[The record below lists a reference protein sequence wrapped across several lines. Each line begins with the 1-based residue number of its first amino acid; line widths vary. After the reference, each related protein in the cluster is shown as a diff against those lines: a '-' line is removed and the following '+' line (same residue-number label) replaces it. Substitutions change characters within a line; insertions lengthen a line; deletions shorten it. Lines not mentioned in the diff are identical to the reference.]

1 MKLCRCM
8 CNFLIMIYF
17 IHTSSCCHDGG
28 KEMDY
33 RLWRKIKVK
42 NFLSITDIW
51 IPPDSQIVSLGES
64 ATFFCYGDGS
74 YLYWFINGVNTEN
87 ITDQEITDRGLSFS
101 GYYNHY
107 PPYMY
112 GCDIQYAYMTMTGN
126 CLNNNSEIYCVVLG
140 SYPPPLSDNA
150 TSAIVTLTVEGIYKH
165 FINT

>member
-1 MKLCRCM
+1 
-8 CNFLIMIYF
+8 
-17 IHTSSCCHDGG
+17 
-28 KEMDY
+28 MDY

-51 IPPDSQIVSLGES
+51 ILPDSQIDILGES
-64 ATFFCYGDGS
+64 ATFFCYGNGS

-87 ITDQEITDRGLSFS
+87 MTDQEIADRGLSFS
-101 GYYNHY
+101 GSYNHY

-140 SYPPPLSDNA
+140 SYLPPLSDNA